1 MDILGLV
8 VFVIFCFNMLSV
20 LTMIFVERKKPPIIV
35 SWLVIMTILPIV
47 GFILYILIGNGLSY
61 KTRRMIKKKRLYQK
75 EYDEFIAKQKENLQD
90 KKYKDEKE
98 KNFSDLL
105 IFNINN
111 SNSAYF
117 RHNDVKVFTNGE
129 DKITELKEDL
139 KDATHSINLL

>member
-90 KKYKDEKE
+90 K
-98 KNFSDLL
+98 
-105 IFNINN
+105 
-111 SNSAYF
+111 
-117 RHNDVKVFTNGE
+117 
-129 DKITELKEDL
+129 
-139 KDATHSINLL
+139 